1 MAVVHEDLTKQEKH
15 DIMAEINNTKAYA
28 ECGRCGIFVVEEESG
43 DGDVYSTLEDYC
55 TEHECSE

>member
-1 MAVVHEDLTKQEKH
+1 MAIVHENLTEDEKN
-15 DIMAEINNTKAYA
+15 DIIADVSHNKVYA
-28 ECGRCGIFVVEEESG
+28 QCGRCGILVVEEDSG

>member
-1 MAVVHEDLTKQEKH
+1 MAIVHENLTEDEKN
-15 DIMAEINNTKAYA
+15 DIMADVSHNKVYA
-28 ECGRCGIFVVEEESG
+28 QCGRCGIFVVEEESG